1 MGMTANI
8 LVVVKVLCEVYQAQ
22 LQLMKLWTHSPPDSG
37 SLLNIN

>member
-1 MGMTANI
+1 MANI

-22 LQLMKLWTHSPPDSG
+22 LQLRMMKLWTHSPPDSG